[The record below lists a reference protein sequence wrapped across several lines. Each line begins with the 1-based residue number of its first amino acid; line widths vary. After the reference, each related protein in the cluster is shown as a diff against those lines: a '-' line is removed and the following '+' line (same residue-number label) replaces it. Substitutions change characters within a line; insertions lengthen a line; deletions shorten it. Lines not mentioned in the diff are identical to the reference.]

1 MKQFGRTTLLVL
13 ALLAI
18 WQALYLTVGETALA
32 SPLITAA
39 KLAQLFRTPSFWG
52 HVAETGHAF
61 TYALMLSLLGG
72 IGLGVLLGVNRTSGT
87 VAEPILIALY
97 SVPKVTLYPLVLL
110 CFGLGVS
117 AKVTF
122 GVMHGLIPITIFTMN
137 AIRQMKPVYLRTS
150 KVLRLTPVQTAATI
164 VLPAILPE
172 VMSGT
177 RLGFSLTLLGVLI
190 GEMFASRR
198 GLGFLITNAIGLGDI
213 ATIIAGLTPDVDWS
227 LTGRRQDYPLFGA
240 WKGSGEVQKF
250 FQGVGQLQE
259 TLEFSPREFI
269 AADDHVVALGHY
281 SWKIRKTGR
290 TVAVDWVHVF
300 TIRGGKV
307 AKFREFTDTAQF
319 AEAYR
324 A

>member
-1 MKQFGRTTLLVL
+1 MKQFVRSALLVL

-18 WQALYLTVGETALA
+18 WQALYLLLGETALA
-32 SPLITAA
+32 SPLTTAK
-39 KLAQLFRTPSFWG
+39 KLAQLFRMPSFWG
-52 HVAETGHAF
+52 HVAETGYAF
-61 TYALMLSLLGG
+61 SYALVLSLVGG
-72 IGLGVLLGVNRTSGT
+72 IGIGVLLGVNRTSGM

-97 SVPKVTLYPLVLL
+97 SIPKVTLYPLVLL

-122 GVMHGLIPITIFTMN
+122 GVMHGLIPIAIFTMN

-150 KVLRLTPVQTAATI
+150 KVLRLTPVQTATTI

-213 ATIIAGLTPDVDWS
+213 ATIMA
-227 LTGRRQDYPLFGA
+227 
-240 WKGSGEVQKF
+240 
-250 FQGVGQLQE
+250 
-259 TLEFSPREFI
+259 
-269 AADDHVVALGHY
+269 
-281 SWKIRKTGR
+281 
-290 TVAVDWVHVF
+290 VAVLLAVF
-300 TIRGGKV
+300 AV
-307 AKFREFTDTAQF
+307 TAN
-319 AEAYR
+319 AALLAGYR
-324 A
+324 ALHR